1 VGPRGDRDMWK
12 TIAILVV
19 AVFALGGLVA
29 AALRLD
35 RPVERAATASATQPV
50 WNEVT
55 WPFPI
60 DQWGR
65 GKAFRCTAA
74 DCGAE
79 VNVYIRAKIGFC
91 NCSTGVSDD
100 EELDRISDF
109 DLFHNTLSPIAPG
122 REISVA
128 WMKGRSRPFSI
139 RRAQAAKSA
148 LSIGFN
154 DRCDAIIATAVL
166 GHNAPAD
173 FESVVIE
180 FLNSRTVIR
189 WAEVTLGL

>member
-1 VGPRGDRDMWK
+1 MWK
-12 TIAILVV
+12 TTPILVL
-19 AVFALGGLVA
+19 AVLGLGGLVA
-29 AALRLD
+29 AVALRLVL
-35 RPVERAATASATQPV
+35 PVEYAAKSRATPV

-60 DQWGR
+60 DQWGK
-65 GKAFRCTAA
+65 GKAFRCKAA

-79 VNVYIRAKIGFC
+79 VNVYLRAKIGFC
-91 NCSTGVSDD
+91 NCSTGISDD

-109 DLFHNTLSPIAPG
+109 DLFHRTLSPIGPG

-139 RRAQAAKSA
+139 GGAQTAKSA
-148 LSIGFN
+148 LSVGFN

-166 GHNAPAD
+166 GHDMPAD
-173 FESVVIE
+173 FEPAVIE
-180 FLNSRTVIR
+180 FLNSRTVIG